1 MSTASL
7 VQRSSGDAR
16 AGVPLAVAALTV
28 ASTAAVVAGWL
39 PLGFSL
45 VTVFLFA
52 GPHNWLELR
61 YFLTRLPARWGRLR
75 PFFLTAFGG
84 IFSLTAAFAVLPWLA
99 TRCEFA
105 HADWFNALA
114 LWDTAL
120 VVWVAVLIQ
129 MRSRQNPKRDW
140 FWTLPVACLLV
151 ALAWVNPFLW
161 DQGIVYA
168 HPLVAFWVLDREL
181 RRNRPQ
187 WRPAYHLCLCCVP
200 LLLGLLWWR
209 LADTPSLPGDDAL
222 SVRIAQHAGAD
233 VLQGISTH
241 LLVATHTF
249 LEMLHYAIWVVAI
262 PLLAVR
268 WDLRAVPLSRRSA
281 GWRRAVLGLLGV
293 GIVVVLLLWGCF
305 LANYPL
311 TRDVYF
317 TVALLHV
324 LAEVPFLLR
333 IL

>member
-1 MSTASL
+1 MGHGPRRLGGGADPDAQPPEPEARL
-7 VQRSSGDAR
+7 VLDAAGSG
-16 AGVPLAVAALTV
+16 
-28 ASTAAVVAGWL
+28 
-39 PLGFSL
+39 
-45 VTVFLFA
+45 
-52 GPHNWLELR
+52 
-61 YFLTRLPARWGRLR
+61 
-75 PFFLTAFGG
+75 
-84 IFSLTAAFAVLPWLA
+84 
-99 TRCEFA
+99 
-105 HADWFNALA
+105 
-114 LWDTAL
+114 
-120 VVWVAVLIQ
+120 
-129 MRSRQNPKRDW
+129 
-140 FWTLPVACLLV
+140 LLV

-181 RRNRPQ
+181 RRHRPQ

-209 LADTPSLPGDDAL
+209 LADTPSLPGNDAL

-262 PLLAVR
+262 PVVAVR
-268 WDLRAVPLSRRSA
+268 WNLRAVPLARRSP

-293 GIVVVLLLWGCF
+293 GIVGVLLLWGCF